1 MATFF
6 GVPAATITAQRRLA
20 KLGNKKNPPVV
31 MVMDMMRQ
39 TPDNIP
45 KGKRP
50 HYHISL
56 TPALENYP
64 SSDEIFDAQR
74 INDMF
79 ETNIKKDISQWMWFH
94 RRFKTQQDG
103 TNFYQ

>member
-1 MATFF
+1 M
-6 GVPAATITAQRRLA
+6 
-20 KLGNKKNPPVV
+20 
-31 MVMDMMRQ
+31 MVMDMIRQ

-79 ETNIKKDISQWMWFH
+79 EANIKKDISQWMWFH